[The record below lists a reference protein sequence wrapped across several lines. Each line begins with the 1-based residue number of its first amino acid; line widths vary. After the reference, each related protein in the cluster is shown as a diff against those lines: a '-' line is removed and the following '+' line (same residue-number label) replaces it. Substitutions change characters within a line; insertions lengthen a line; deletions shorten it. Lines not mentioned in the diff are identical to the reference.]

1 MTQSRTHNCNELRL
15 SNAGE
20 KVTLVGWYENLR
32 KVSRNLGFLILR
44 DFYGTTQ
51 IVVETEEMMEK
62 LDGVNKES
70 TISVTGTVRERS
82 NKNTE
87 LPTGEIEVVP
97 EGIEILGKCIYNALP
112 FEINQ
117 SREADENTRLK
128 YRYLDLR
135 NPNMKKNIVM
145 RSQIVAELRQRMY
158 ALNFMEITT
167 PILTCSSPEGARD
180 YLVPS
185 RIHPGSFY
193 GLPQSPQLYKQLLMC
208 SGFDRYI
215 QIARCFRDEDLRA
228 DRQPEFTQIDMELS
242 FVDVDDVIDVNERYL
257 AFLFKEVLDIDVK
270 KLCFEENEDINI
282 TEYTQAA
289 MVTASVAILK
299 KIEEMGLKPDLT
311 AGLSLGE
318 YCALVASDVMSFE
331 DAVKVVR
338 QRGILMQD
346 TVPAGEG
353 AMSAVLGMKKEAIEA
368 VLPDVE
374 GIVTIANYNCPGQIV
389 ISGESKAVA
398 EAGEALKEAGAKRV
412 LPLKVSG
419 PFHSPMLKPA
429 GEKLLDVLAD
439 VEVDDPT
446 VPYVSNTTAEFI
458 TSKDEVKELLGRQVY
473 SSVCWEQSIEKM
485 IADGADTF
493 VEIGPGRTLCG
504 FMRKIDRNVKAIN
517 IAKVEDLEKL
527 KEIM

>member
-1 MTQSRTHNCNELRL
+1 MGKIVFMFPGQG
-15 SNAGE
+15 AQY
-20 KVTLVGWYENLR
+20 VGMG
-32 KVSRNLGFLILR
+32 K
-44 DFYGTTQ
+44 DFY
-51 IVVETEEMMEK
+51 
-62 LDGVNKES
+62 DSFACSKE
-70 TISVTGTVRERS
+70 IFD
-82 NKNTE
+82 K
-87 LPTGEIEVVP
+87 
-97 EGIEILGKCIYNALP
+97 
-112 FEINQ
+112 
-117 SREADENTRLK
+117 AD
-128 YRYLDLR
+128 
-135 NPNMKKNIVM
+135 
-145 RSQIVAELRQRMY
+145 
-158 ALNFMEITT
+158 
-167 PILTCSSPEGARD
+167 
-180 YLVPS
+180 
-185 RIHPGSFY
+185 
-193 GLPQSPQLYKQLLMC
+193 
-208 SGFDRYI
+208 
-215 QIARCFRDEDLRA
+215 
-228 DRQPEFTQIDMELS
+228 
-242 FVDVDDVIDVNERYL
+242 
-257 AFLFKEVLDIDVK
+257 EVLDIDVK

-353 AMSAVLGMKKEAIEA
+353 AMSAVLGMMKEAIEA

-389 ISGESKAVA
+389 ISGESEAVA
-398 EAGEALKEAGAKRV
+398 KAGEALKEAGAKRV

-439 VEVDDPT
+439 VDVNDPK

>member
-1 MTQSRTHNCNELRL
+1 MGKIVFMFPGQG
-15 SNAGE
+15 AQY
-20 KVTLVGWYENLR
+20 VGMG
-32 KVSRNLGFLILR
+32 K
-44 DFYGTTQ
+44 DFY
-51 IVVETEEMMEK
+51 
-62 LDGVNKES
+62 DSFACSKE
-70 TISVTGTVRERS
+70 I
-82 NKNTE
+82 
-87 LPTGEIEVVP
+87 
-97 EGIEILGKCIYNALP
+97 
-112 FEINQ
+112 
-117 SREADENTRLK
+117 
-128 YRYLDLR
+128 
-135 NPNMKKNIVM
+135 
-145 RSQIVAELRQRMY
+145 
-158 ALNFMEITT
+158 
-167 PILTCSSPEGARD
+167 
-180 YLVPS
+180 
-185 RIHPGSFY
+185 
-193 GLPQSPQLYKQLLMC
+193 
-208 SGFDRYI
+208 FDK
-215 QIARCFRDEDLRA
+215 A
-228 DRQPEFTQIDMELS
+228 
-242 FVDVDDVIDVNERYL
+242 N
-257 AFLFKEVLDIDVK
+257 EVLDIDVK

-282 TEYTQAA
+282 T
-289 MVTASVAILK
+289 
-299 KIEEMGLKPDLT
+299 
-311 AGLSLGE
+311 E

-458 TSKDEVKELLGRQVY
+458 TNKDEVKKLLGRQVY

-493 VEIGPGRTLCG
+493 VEIGPGKTLCG
-504 FMRKIDRNVKAIN
+504 FMRKIDRSVKAIN

>member
-1 MTQSRTHNCNELRL
+1 MGKIVFMFPGQG
-15 SNAGE
+15 AQY
-20 KVTLVGWYENLR
+20 VGMG
-32 KVSRNLGFLILR
+32 K
-44 DFYGTTQ
+44 DFY
-51 IVVETEEMMEK
+51 
-62 LDGVNKES
+62 DSFACSKE
-70 TISVTGTVRERS
+70 I
-82 NKNTE
+82 
-87 LPTGEIEVVP
+87 
-97 EGIEILGKCIYNALP
+97 
-112 FEINQ
+112 
-117 SREADENTRLK
+117 
-128 YRYLDLR
+128 
-135 NPNMKKNIVM
+135 
-145 RSQIVAELRQRMY
+145 
-158 ALNFMEITT
+158 
-167 PILTCSSPEGARD
+167 
-180 YLVPS
+180 
-185 RIHPGSFY
+185 
-193 GLPQSPQLYKQLLMC
+193 
-208 SGFDRYI
+208 FDK
-215 QIARCFRDEDLRA
+215 A
-228 DRQPEFTQIDMELS
+228 
-242 FVDVDDVIDVNERYL
+242 N
-257 AFLFKEVLDIDVK
+257 EVLDIDVK

-389 ISGESKAVA
+389 ISGESKAVV

-439 VEVDDPT
+439 VEVNDPA
-446 VPYVSNTTAEFI
+446 VPYVSNTTAELI
-458 TSKDEVKELLGRQVY
+458 TDKDEVKELLGRQVY